1 MKRGT
6 LHYRVGLA
14 LVTLSIAFAAL
25 VTFILGGGVQTSM
38 TYFIAFEENV
48 KGMVV
53 GSKVNFQ
60 GVPAGVVRDI
70 RFRDGESLV
79 QIAVAP
85 DKCLVQEVTRARLD
99 RLLVTGQVTVEL
111 EGFERG
117 RSRLPASSF
126 IATRQSPIGELTRS
140 LPEVLAGLPSLLRQ
154 IEAVATGLAAT
165 LDPTTQQHLQ
175 STVANLDAI
184 TTRLVPV
191 ADAAAGPL
199 AEAMA
204 AVPSV
209 LVRVS
214 AALEEMQCGIAELRA
229 LVAGDDARA
238 ALRDVAGVAARLDG
252 LERGAEA
259 LVADLRSLVAGSRG
273 NWTAALAGVRDAMRD
288 VRGLARMLQLAPSS
302 LIYGRE
308 VADLAAPP
316 TGSK

>member
-25 VTFILGGGVQTSM
+25 VTFILGGGVKTSM
-38 TYFIAFEENV
+38 TYFIAFDENV
-48 KGMVV
+48 KGMVI

-60 GVPAGVVRDI
+60 GVPAGAVRDI

-117 RSRLPASSF
+117 RSRLPANSF

-140 LPEVLAGLPSLLRQ
+140 LPEVLAGLPSLFRQ
-154 IEAVATGLAAT
+154 FEAVATGIAAT
-165 LDPTTQQHLQ
+165 LDATTRQHLQ

-199 AEAMA
+199 ADAMA
-204 AVPSV
+204 AAPTV
-209 LVRVS
+209 LLRVN
-214 AALEEMQCGIAELRA
+214 AALEEMQRGLAEVRA
-229 LVAGDDARA
+229 LVSGDDARA

-273 NWTAALAGVRDAMRD
+273 SWTEALAGVRDAMRD

-302 LIYGRE
+302 LIYGRD
-308 VADLAAPP
+308 VAQPAAPP
-316 TGSK
+316 TGNK